1 MPAEMALLQDAKQ
14 DTGVIQSR
22 PDTERSRDL
31 FDKNNNTPKVISEL
45 KTNSKMSRSE
55 AQPCTFAD
63 IAVSYRV
70 YILDDLLAEPQ
81 EIVHDWSRNLLYIS
95 QRHRQGHNFA
105 PIELSSEILIFD
117 ISTGDIIASID
128 ISPYAGP
135 HCMVLDAS
143 CSYLHVYV
151 NGGTIWIDPETR
163 IVTNFE
169 PIQGRRRGERTTED
183 FIAEVDLRSG
193 KMRQRINVPEG
204 DRNSTDGRH
213 ISFSTPAIRFA
224 SRSSSSR
231 LPVIDVANDHVIDVI
246 KAKFPVKAIYVTS
259 RNIMLV

>member
-1 MPAEMALLQDAKQ
+1 MTLLEDVKP
-14 DTGVIQSR
+14 DTGITQAR
-22 PDTERSRDL
+22 PSTDRPRLL
-31 FDKNNNTPKVISEL
+31 FGANNNNPKVISES
-45 KTNSKMSRSE
+45 KSNSNMSQSE
-55 AQPCTFAD
+55 GQPCMFAD

-81 EIVHDWSRNLLYIS
+81 EVVHDWSRNLLYIS
-95 QRHRQGHNFA
+95 QRHRQGHSFA
-105 PIELSSEILIFD
+105 PIEMSNEILIFD
-117 ISTGDIIASID
+117 ISTGDIISSID

-135 HCMVLDAS
+135 HCMELDAS
-143 CSYLHVYV
+143 CSYIHAYV
-151 NGGTIWIDPETR
+151 NGGTIWIDPESR

-169 PIQGRRRGERTTED
+169 TTQSRRRGERTSED

-204 DRNSTDGRH
+204 DRNSSDGRH
-213 ISFSTPAIRFA
+213 ITFSTPAIRFA

-231 LPVIDVANDHVIDVI
+231 LPVIDVSNDHVVDAI
-246 KAKFPVKAIYVTS
+246 KTKFPVKAIYVTS